1 MENRIVTVFGGA
13 GFVGRYLVQQLA
25 ARGLRV
31 RVAMRRPDEGLFLR
45 AMGDVGQI
53 ELVQANLRNAPSVA
67 AAIAGADYVVNLVGV
82 LYPRGAQSFAAVH
95 ARGGQLVAE
104 AAARAGVQRLVQVS
118 AIGAAA
124 DSPSLYARSKAAG
137 EAAVLRAFPK
147 ATIVRPSIVF
157 GPEDDFFNRFAAL
170 ARILWVLP
178 LIGGGQNRMQPVY
191 VGDVATALA
200 RVLLDGDSS
209 GKTFEL
215 GGPRVFTFKEIL
227 ELVLHE
233 TGRSALLLPL
243 PVPVA
248 MMQAAVLELLPIP
261 PLLTR
266 DQVRL
271 LQQDN
276 VASAAL
282 PGLDALG
289 IVPTPV
295 EAVIPTYLQR
305 YRRGGG
311 RLAPRFG

>member
-1 MENRIVTVFGGA
+1 M
-13 GFVGRYLVQQLA
+13 
-25 ARGLRV
+25 
-31 RVAMRRPDEGLFLR
+31 
-45 AMGDVGQI
+45 
-53 ELVQANLRNAPSVA
+53 
-67 AAIAGADYVVNLVGV
+67 
-82 LYPRGAQSFAAVH
+82 
-95 ARGGQLVAE
+95 
-104 AAARAGVQRLVQVS
+104 
-118 AIGAAA
+118 
-124 DSPSLYARSKAAG
+124 
-137 EAAVLRAFPK
+137 
-147 ATIVRPSIVF
+147 
-157 GPEDDFFNRFAAL
+157 
-170 ARILWVLP
+170 
-178 LIGGGQNRMQPVY
+178 
-191 VGDVATALA
+191 ATALA

>member
-25 ARGLRV
+25 GRGLRV

-95 ARGGQLVAE
+95 ARGAQLVAE

>member
-95 ARGGQLVAE
+95 ARGAQLVAE

-215 GGPRVFTFKEIL
+215 GGPRVLTFKEIL